1 MYKLTLTVLLLL
13 TISVGCKKK
22 EPNPNSYPCQTGNC
36 NVTPPFFHYI
46 IADNQG
52 VSLLPPG
59 DAGVGISYMEN
70 GQLNTV
76 TTLVYPEAT
85 QPGTAIPFIVNGAFL
100 AGQSEQGGI
109 KTFYLTYRGKTDTLG
124 LDIQRDPTNAATGGH
139 TTPVVTFDSRPMQS
153 VSSDPNLPIYYVLK
167 RR

>member
-1 MYKLTLTVLLLL
+1 MKKLLLAASL
-13 TISVGCKKK
+13 AFVFFGCKKN
-22 EPNPNSYPCQTGNC
+22 EPDPNSYPCQTGNC

-52 VSLLPPG
+52 ITLLPPG
-59 DAGVGISYMEN
+59 DAGIGISYMEN

-85 QPGTAIPFIVNGAFL
+85 QSGAAISFIVNGVFL
-100 AGQSEQGGI
+100 AGKSEQGGI

-124 LDIQRDPTNAATGGH
+124 LDIRRDPTNTASGGH
-139 TTPVVTFDSRPMQS
+139 TTPIVTFDGRPMQS
-153 VSSDPNLPIYYVLK
+153 ASSGPDSPTYFILK